1 MFSAIYMNVGAEG
14 WGVLNGQW
22 AEADYGLANGDG
34 VSTGDNMVG
43 YFVEFTPGSIADV
56 NDNAP
61 ELARSVSSV
70 IVTKA
75 IAPAVAAR
83 PSQGWMRKQMDRNTG
98 TQGISRMAMGPALM
112 RKARI

>member
-1 MFSAIYMNVGAEG
+1 VQLGSHGVAATAFGRG
-14 WGVLNGQW
+14 WDVLNGQW

-43 YFVEFTPGSIADV
+43 YFVEFTPGSVADV

-75 IAPAVAAR
+75 IAPADAAR
-83 PSQGWMRKQMDRNTG
+83 LNVSVAGCAFTRWPTVKSSTV
-98 TQGISRMAMGPALM
+98 SSAL
-112 RKARI
+112 A